1 MALDF
6 IALQTEVYARG
17 MSDLNDGGTGATRV
31 KRAIVDAVHEIDSLA
46 DWPYKL
52 ASTTGTVPLT
62 IADLDVI
69 ECVTDIGN
77 LNTLQPTDRRLM
89 RKTYGDLTTT
99 GVALFYYFT
108 AQTILTTYPVTTAT
122 LTVDYWKVGP
132 DLSANGD
139 TPLMPDRFRMGPV
152 HYAVSYLL
160 KDRGDEAGSQSAR
173 ADGDR
178 VVSQMMQSL
187 LVQSHQAP
195 SQWVAAV
202 GDDQ

>member
-1 MALDF
+1 LALDF
-6 IALQTEVYARG
+6 IAMQTEVYARG
-17 MSDLNDGGTGATRV
+17 LADLNDGGTSATRV

-62 IADLDVI
+62 IADLDVV
-69 ECVTDIGN
+69 EAVAVVGTFTPLD
-77 LNTLQPTDRRLM
+77 PVDRRYL
-89 RKTYGDLTTT
+89 RVTYGDLTTT

-108 AQTILTTYPVTTAT
+108 AQTVLTTYPVTTAT

-132 DLSANGD
+132 DLTADGD